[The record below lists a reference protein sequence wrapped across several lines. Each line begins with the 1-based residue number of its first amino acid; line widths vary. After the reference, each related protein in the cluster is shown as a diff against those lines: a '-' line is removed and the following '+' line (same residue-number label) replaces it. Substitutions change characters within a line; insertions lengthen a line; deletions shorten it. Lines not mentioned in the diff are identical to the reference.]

1 MSRDGSVEL
10 VWGGDL
16 RKFRLGIDELL
27 ALQEKRDAGPQEIAN
42 RLRLQTWRVQDVHE
56 TIRLALLGG
65 GMDAK
70 AAQRLVDEQAKPGK
84 LASSALIAF
93 AVIVSAIQGDETD
106 PVGKETAAPETPG
119 VADSPAPPSTE
130 PVRSSGTR
138 RKRSG
143 K

>member
-16 RKFRLGIDELL
+16 RTFRLGIDELL
-27 ALQEKRDAGPQEIAN
+27 ALQEKRDAGIQEIAN

-56 TIRLALLGG
+56 TLRLALMGG

-70 AAQRLVDEQAKPGK
+70 AAQQLVDEQARPGK
-84 LASSALIAF
+84 LASSALAAF
-93 AVIVSAIQGDETD
+93 AVLVSAIQGDEND
-106 PVGKETAAPETPG
+106 PVGKGEAALETPG
-119 VADSPAPPSTE
+119 ATDSPVPPSTE
-130 PVRSSGTR
+130 RARSSGTR
-138 RKRSG
+138 RKRSA